1 MQKKN
6 FLRIYRMALI
16 GILSA
21 VAAVL
26 MLLEFP
32 VSFLAPPFYELDF
45 SEIPIIIG
53 AFAMGPVEGVIMEA
67 LKIVLNLLFNGTITA
82 GIGELANFLI
92 GVSYVLPAAIFYR
105 IRKTKKVATV
115 GLIVSTVFVVAISAV
130 LNAFVLLPFYANGG
144 SLQAFIDMGNKVN
157 GHVNDL
163 LSFTLLCVV
172 PFNLLKFVT
181 DTVVTLL
188 VYKKVSRIL
197 KNPMER

>member
-1 MQKKN
+1 MQKKS

-32 VSFLAPPFYELDF
+32 ISFLAPPFYEMDF

-53 AFAMGPVEGVIMEA
+53 AFALGPVEGVIMEA

-115 GLIVSTVFVVAISAV
+115 GLVISTVLVVVVSAF
-130 LNAFVLLPFYANGG
+130 LNAFVLIPFYAHGG
-144 SLQAFIDMGNKVN
+144 SIQAFIDMGNKVN
-157 GHVNDL
+157 GHVTDL
-163 LSFTLLCVV
+163 FSFTLLCVV

>member
-1 MQKKN
+1 
-6 FLRIYRMALI
+6 MALI